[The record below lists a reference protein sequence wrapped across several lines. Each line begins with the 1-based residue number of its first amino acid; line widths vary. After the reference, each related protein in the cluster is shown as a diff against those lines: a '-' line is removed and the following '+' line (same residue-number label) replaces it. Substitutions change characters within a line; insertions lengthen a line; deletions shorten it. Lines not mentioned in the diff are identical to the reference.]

1 MKPSPE
7 NGHEATNRTGGSS
20 RNGVVQAMG
29 GRNSEPVVAG
39 VNPEWKVSGAKR
51 ASIMAM
57 GSGVLAG
64 NVTECA
70 QAQ

>member
-1 MKPSPE
+1 
-7 NGHEATNRTGGSS
+7 
-20 RNGVVQAMG
+20 MG